1 MYLAFSVLHPPLAST
16 LKLRPY
22 PFVLSRTCLYIALSA
37 SSPKGDPNLTLRNFV
52 DAFSNNRGIL
62 CLTDSG
68 LIIPIV
74 RDVIDLGNG
83 NPKSSFKGSF
93 AFLAFKSH
101 KAISN
106 PA

>member
-1 MYLAFSVLHPPLAST
+1 M
-16 LKLRPY
+16 
-22 PFVLSRTCLYIALSA
+22 YIALSA
-37 SSPKGDPNLTLRNFV
+37 SIPKGEPNLTLRNFV
-52 DAFSNNRGIL
+52 VEFLNNRGIL
-62 CLTDSG
+62 SFTDCG

-74 RDVIDLGNG
+74 SDVIDLGKG

-101 KAISN
+101 KAMSN